1 MKNTGTILLAAIVI
15 VAIIGFNTLY
25 VVREFNRAI
34 LLTFGE
40 VTNPDITPGLHFKI
54 PGVHTARIFDGRLQ
68 ILEAPTQSFLTAERE
83 FLEVDSYAMWR
94 VYDVQAYYTRTG
106 GDPNVTNNLL
116 AQRINTGLRNQF
128 AERTVYDVVSGER
141 DLMMTT
147 LSRNLN
153 NIVQSELGIEVVDIR
168 VKMIE
173 LPDDVREAVYNRM
186 NTERQQEASQLR
198 STGRELAEA
207 IRADA
212 DRQQTVIEAEAF
224 RDAERIRGEGDATAT
239 AIYAEAYQQ
248 DPEFY
253 EFTRSMSAYRNSF
266 NDPSDLLL
274 LSPDSEFFKYL
285 KSSQPREGQDA
296 QDQ

>member
-1 MKNTGTILLAAIVI
+1 MKNPGTFVLAALVI
-15 VAIIGFNTLY
+15 VAIIGFNCLY
-25 VVREFNRAI
+25 IVRQFDRAV

-40 VTNPDITPGLHFKI
+40 VTNPDIQPGLNFKI
-54 PGVHTARIFDGRLQ
+54 PGVHSARIFDGRIQ

-83 FLEVDSYAMWR
+83 FLEVDSYAKWR
-94 VYDVQAYYTRTG
+94 IFDVEAYYTRTG
-106 GDPNVTNNLL
+106 GDANVTNNLL

-141 DLMMTT
+141 DLMMTN
-147 LSRNLN
+147 LSRDLN

-173 LPDDVREAVYNRM
+173 LPNDVRNAVYNRM

-198 STGRELAEA
+198 STGRELSEI

-212 DRQQTVIEAEAF
+212 DRQQTILEAEAF
-224 RDAERIRGEGDATAT
+224 REAERLRGQGDARAT
-239 AIYAEAYQQ
+239 AIYAEAYEQ
-248 DPEFY
+248 DREFY
-253 EFTRSMSAYRNSF
+253 EFTRSINAYRESF

-274 LSPDSEFFKYL
+274 LSPSSDFFKYL
-285 KSSQPREGQDA
+285 KSSRAQGQE
-296 QDQ
+296 